1 MIWLTLAY
9 KLGLFKQ
16 KKQWDLDRKKD
27 GDLCKPSSDY
37 GSLESPKSYGKVS
50 HTQRLRK
57 VLYLKTKDR
66 QAADSQ

>member
-16 KKQWDLDRKKD
+16 KKQWDLDREKD

-37 GSLESPKSYGKVS
+37 GSLKSPKSYGKVS
-50 HTQRLRK
+50 HTETQES
-57 VLYLKTKDR
+57 VVFED
-66 QAADSQ
+66 